1 MIMLKELEK
10 LSNTAL
16 TENGAVTPCTTES
29 YCLDLFATI
38 GALRHSSE
46 QEVQNRFM
54 RAFFEDPDL
63 AMKTLFFARDVR
75 EGLGERR
82 VFRDILK
89 WLSDNRKESLVKNLE
104 LIPEY
109 GRWDDLLSLLDTP
122 AREEAETF
130 LRKQFTA
137 DLKALDGEGNVSLL
151 GKWLPSVNASCP
163 QTVILAKH
171 LAGAFGMRD
180 CEYRK
185 ALSALRAQIGIIENN
200 LRKKDYTFDYARQP
214 GKAMHKYRQAFIR
227 NDKERYLGFLKKVAA
242 GEAVMNVKTL
252 MPYDIVNAAY
262 QDSLSQ
268 EERLSL
274 DTAWNALP
282 DYSDGENALVVAD
295 GSGSMY
301 FERNPMPAAVAQ
313 SLAIYFAE
321 RSKGAFRGHFITF
334 SYRPRLIEIKGKDIA
349 DKVQF
354 VSSFNECSN
363 TNLAAVFDLI
373 LAAALNKKAKQEDL
387 PATLYI
393 ISDMEFDAAAANSSG
408 SNFTTAE
415 MKFAEHGYRLP
426 KVVFWNVNS
435 RNEQQ
440 PVTRNEQGVIL
451 VSGCSAQLFSK
462 VTKGEDV
469 NPYAFMTETLGS
481 SRYAAITA

>member
-1 MIMLKELEK
+1 MLKELKE

-16 TENGAVTPCTTES
+16 TENGAVTFRTTES

-38 GALRHSSE
+38 GALRNSCE
-46 QEVQNRFM
+46 QEIQDRFM

-63 AMKTLFFARDVR
+63 AMKTLFFARDIR
-75 EGLGERR
+75 EGLGERH

-89 WLSDNRKESLVKNLE
+89 WLSENRKESLLKNLE

-109 GRWDDLLSLLDTP
+109 GRWDDLLTLLDTP
-122 AREEAETF
+122 AREEAEAF

-137 DLKALDGEGNVSLL
+137 DLKALDGEGKVSLL
-151 GKWLPSVNASCP
+151 GKWLPSVNASSP
-163 QTVILAKH
+163 QTVTWAKQ

-180 CEYRK
+180 REYRK
-185 ALSALRAQIGIIENN
+185 ALSALRVQIGIIENN
-200 LRKKDYTFDYARQP
+200 LRKKDYTFDYAKQP
-214 GKAMHKYRQAFIR
+214 GKAMHKYRKAFIR
-227 NDKERYLGFLKKVAA
+227 NDKERYLDFLKKVAA
-242 GEAVMNVKTL
+242 GEATLNVKTL

-262 QDSLSQ
+262 RNSLSQ

-274 DTAWNALP
+274 DTSWNALP
-282 DYSDGENALVVAD
+282 DYTDGENALVVAD

-301 FERNPMPAAVAQ
+301 WQHEPLPAAVAQ

-334 SYRPRLIEIKGKDIA
+334 SRTPRLVEIKGKDIA

-354 VSSFNECSN
+354 VRTFNECAN
-363 TNLAAVFDLI
+363 TDLAAVFDLI
-373 LAAALNKKAKQEDL
+373 LAAALKKKARQEDL

-408 SNFTTAE
+408 SNFASAKK
-415 MKFAEHGYRLP
+415 KFAEHGYRLP

-469 NPYAFMTETLGS
+469 SPYAFMTETLGS

>member
-1 MIMLKELEK
+1 MLKELKE

-16 TENGAVTPCTTES
+16 TENGAVTFRTTES

-38 GALRHSSE
+38 GALRNSCE
-46 QEVQNRFM
+46 QEIQDRFM

-63 AMKTLFFARDVR
+63 AMKTLFFARDIR
-75 EGLGERR
+75 EGLGERH

-89 WLSDNRKESLVKNLE
+89 WLSENRKESLLKNLE

-109 GRWDDLLSLLDTP
+109 GRWDDILTLLDTP
-122 AREEAETF
+122 AREEAEAF

-137 DLKALDGEGNVSLL
+137 DLKALDGEGKVSLL
-151 GKWLPSVNASCP
+151 GKWLPSVNASCL
-163 QTVILAKH
+163 QTVTWAKQ
-171 LAGAFGMRD
+171 LAGAFGMREH
-180 CEYRK
+180 EYRK
-185 ALSALRAQIGIIENN
+185 ALSALRAQIGIIENS
-200 LRKKDYTFDYARQP
+200 LRKKDYTFDYAKQP
-214 GKAMHKYRQAFIR
+214 GKAMHKYRKAFIR
-227 NDKERYLGFLKKVAA
+227 NDKERYLDFLKKVAA
-242 GEAVMNVKTL
+242 GEATLNVKTL

-262 QDSLSQ
+262 RTSLSQ

-274 DTAWNALP
+274 DTSWNALP
-282 DYSDGENALVVAD
+282 DYTDGENALVVAD

-301 FERNPMPAAVAQ
+301 WQHEPLPAAVAQ

-334 SYRPRLIEIKGKDIA
+334 SRTPRLVEIKGKDIA

-354 VSSFNECSN
+354 VRSFNECAN
-363 TNLAAVFDLI
+363 TDLAAVFDLI
-373 LAAALNKKAKQEDL
+373 LAAALKKKARQEDL

-469 NPYAFMTETLGS
+469 SPYAFMTETLGS

>member
-1 MIMLKELEK
+1 MLRELK
-10 LSNTAL
+10 NLSNTAL
-16 TENGAVTPCTTES
+16 TENGAVTPRTTES

-38 GALRHSSE
+38 GALRNSGE
-46 QEVQNRFM
+46 QEIQDRFM

-63 AMKTLFFARDVR
+63 AMKTLFFARDIR

-89 WLSDNRKESLVKNLE
+89 WLSGNRKESLVKNLE

-109 GRWDDLLSLLDTP
+109 GRWDDVLTLLGTP
-122 AREEAETF
+122 ARKEAESF
-130 LRKQFTA
+130 LRKQFTT
-137 DLKALDGEGNVSLL
+137 DLKALDGTGKVSLL
-151 GKWLPSVNASCP
+151 GKWLPSVNASCR
-163 QTVILAKH
+163 QTVTWARQ
-171 LAGAFGMRD
+171 LAGAFGMRER
-180 CEYRK
+180 EYRK
-185 ALSALRAQIGIIENN
+185 ALSALRTQIGIIENS
-200 LRKKDYTFDYARQP
+200 LRRKDYTFNYAELP
-214 GKAMHKYRQAFIR
+214 GKAMHKYRKAFIR
-227 NDKERYLGFLKKVAA
+227 NDRERYLSFLKKVAA
-242 GEAVMNVKTL
+242 GVAVLNAKTL

-262 QDSLSQ
+262 RNPLSQ
-268 EERLSL
+268 EERLAM
-274 DTAWNALP
+274 DTSWNALP
-282 DYSDGENALVVAD
+282 DYTDGENALVVAD

-301 FERNPMPAAVAQ
+301 WQHNPLPAAVAQ

-334 SYRPRLIEIKGKDIA
+334 SRTPRLIEIRGRDIA

-354 VSSFNECSN
+354 VSSFNECAN

-373 LAAALNKKAKQEDL
+373 LAAALRKRARQEDL

-393 ISDMEFDAAAANSSG
+393 ISDMEFDAAASNSSG
-408 SNFTTAE
+408 SNLVTAE

-426 KVVFWNVNS
+426 RVVFWNVNS

-440 PVTRNEQGVIL
+440 PVTRNEQGVVL
-451 VSGCSAQLFSK
+451 VSGCSAQLFSR
-462 VTKGEDV
+462 VAGGEDV
-469 NPYAFMTETLGS
+469 TPYAFMTETLGS